1 MSRLKRQFD
10 VCVQSQNDEVATGM
24 QPASTRRG
32 GGGAEK
38 GCNSQQLA
46 RSKEAGRA
54 VYTKVDGLSVCLS
67 GRRVDRMGGWVEKG
81 AGERMAKGHVSLS
94 TPYSPPAATSSP
106 PRQPDQ
112 PQCDPLACDVDLPPK
127 LGYDM

>member
-1 MSRLKRQFD
+1 MPRLKRQFD

-46 RSKEAGRA
+46 RSKGVGRA

-81 AGERMAKGHVSLS
+81 AGERMAKGQVSLYS
-94 TPYSPPAATSSP
+94 VLSARSNQFTTQTTRPTPMRPA
-106 PRQPDQ
+106 R
-112 PQCDPLACDVDLPPK
+112 L
-127 LGYDM
+127 